1 MNWMMR
7 AISAPCRI
15 ASPRLQSA
23 ERRLI
28 SSRSKGFSRN
38 RALRHSPTPREF
50 PTRASVR
57 APTIAP
63 GLPID
68 RTGRA
73 TAFPTAARDRTGPS
87 PSGTEGYR
95 DNRHSRDGRPR
106 DFRPYR
112 NSPTQATR
120 EGGAD
125 VAASSGLPPFIT
137 ASPRPT
143 NADPIQDT
151 PSPDAVAS
159 PEPTETPESGPPVF
173 RAAVRRKRLS
183 DPGAAPAVT
192 IAIWIYRGDSGE
204 SDGPNSTP
212 EIDDSPVRNSR
223 LARL

>member
-15 ASPRLQSA
+15 ASPRLQSE

-38 RALRHSPTPREF
+38 RALRRMRHSPTPREF

-57 APTIAP
+57 AQTIAP
-63 GLPID
+63 GLQID
-68 RTGRA
+68 RTGKA
-73 TAFPTAARDRTGPS
+73 TAFPTVPSRSDRPFAER
-87 PSGTEGYR
+87 TEGYR
-95 DNRHSRDGRPR
+95 DNRHGRDGRPR

-112 NSPTQATR
+112 DSPAQATR

-143 NADPIQDT
+143 NADPTQDA

-159 PEPTETPESGPPVF
+159 PAPIETPEAG
-173 RAAVRRKRLS
+173 
-183 DPGAAPAVT
+183 PAVFEQPSGESGFP
-192 IAIWIYRGDSGE
+192 ARARRRRLRSPYGFSRGDSGE
-204 SDGPNSTP
+204 SGEPNSTP
-212 EIDDSPVRNSR
+212 EIADDSPVTE
-223 LARL
+223 